1 MSRQSISF
9 TDPNSEWL
17 KWKIEIQGEYKSN
30 SELVNDLIRQKRK
43 AENVEIEA
51 IRAALIEGEI
61 SGIGDR
67 TAEDVRAAVQQRLR
81 DSGKLPPE

>member
-17 KWKIEIQGEYKSN
+17 KWKVETQGEYKSN

-51 IRAALIEGEI
+51 ISAALIEGEI
-61 SGIGDR
+61 SGISDR
-67 TAEDVRAAVQQRLR
+67 TAEDIRAAVQQRLR

>member
-9 TDPNSEWL
+9 TDPNTEWL
-17 KWKIEIQGEYKSN
+17 KLKIEIQGEYKSN

-43 AENVEIEA
+43 AENAEIEA
-51 IRAALIEGEI
+51 IRAALIEGEE

-67 TAEDVRAAVQQRLR
+67 TPDDIRAAVQKRLKNN
-81 DSGKLPPE
+81 GQLPPE

>member
-17 KWKIEIQGEYKSN
+17 KWKVETKGEYKSN

-51 IRAALIEGEI
+51 ISAALIEGEI
-61 SGIGDR
+61 SGISDR
-67 TAEDVRAAVQQRLR
+67 TAEDIRAAVQQRLR